1 MPAILQTMRSG
12 SGTQHPQEVVN
23 FFNSFLISQGGV
35 ENIQNTDFKVVQ
47 KTSPEMKVDVS
58 MGRAI
63 LPTSDRKMAYPVR
76 LYSADYEVTIASN
89 GTGNPRKDAIV
100 LYIDTSV
107 SPNPDIDNVAKLVR
121 VAGTPNASPVAPT
134 DEEIQSAVGAS
145 NPFIRL
151 ANVTVASGET
161 EITTAEIEDTREN
174 AVISLNEPEIKSSTQ
189 QYTTLTDG
197 ATITLDPR
205 KGSKFQ
211 VTLGGNRAI
220 VLATAPNGG
229 NWAGKRFVLRV
240 VQDGTGN
247 RSISS
252 WFSGYTVKW
261 ADGVAITLTSTASK
275 ADKIGFEVLNDG
287 TTIEATIISQNH

>member
-1 MPAILQTMRSG
+1 MPAILQSMRSG

-23 FFNSFLISQGGV
+23 FFNSFLITQGGV
-35 ENIQNTDFKVVQ
+35 ENIQNTDFKVTQ
-47 KTSPEMKVDVS
+47 KVTPDMNVLIA

-63 LPTSDRKMAYPVR
+63 IPTSDRKMAYPVR
-76 LYSADYEVTIASN
+76 LYSADYEQAIASN
-89 GTGNPRKDAIV
+89 GSGNPRKDAIV

-107 SPNPDIDNVAKLVR
+107 SPNSAIDNVAKLTR
-121 VAGTPNASPVAPT
+121 VAGTPSASPTAPDDAT
-134 DEEIQSAVGAS
+134 IQSAVGAS

-151 ANVTVASGET
+151 ANVTVASGAT
-161 EITTAEIEDTREN
+161 SITDANIEDTRQN
-174 AVISLNEPEIKSSTQ
+174 AVISLNEPVIKSNTQ
-189 QYTTLTDG
+189 QYTTLSDG

-247 RSISS
+247 RSITS
-252 WFSGYTVKW
+252 WFSGYTLKW

-287 TTIEATIISQNH
+287 TTIEASIISQNH